1 MNELL
6 RESVLQRRGLAN
18 RHGSKIGSRELGVLL
33 RRVRMNFGGGV
44 NCEQILEVAA
54 LVADARGWTPDELLA
69 EWVQTRRRSYAGL
82 MVNESEE

>member
-6 RESVLQRRGLAN
+6 RERLLQRRGLAK
-18 RHGSKIGSRELGVLL
+18 RQGSQIASRELGVLL

-44 NCEQILEVAA
+44 NCQEILEVAA
-54 LVADARGWTPDELLA
+54 LVADARGWTPDEMLG

-82 MVNESEE
+82 MVNRSEE